1 MYRKKLL
8 GEKNRWLEGYTSSME
23 EDREMA
29 LEVIEVLIAHVKALR
44 DILPKGVV
52 EEALKELEKLM
63 QDPSPLFSLEA
74 EDVHEAIEVYLS
86 SRIEGSGYIPLGRSR
101 NDHVAAAL
109 RLKVKREL
117 EKEMKKISAFRGI
130 ILSLVEKN
138 LESFMPLFTHMQPA
152 QPSTFAHYL
161 CAIDETLSD
170 YTHEIKAAIFITDK
184 SPLGSGA
191 VASTGVPLNREE
203 MAEGLF
209 ARIAENSLYATSSR
223 DFLSLACSIEA
234 SLAVFLSRVASDVI
248 FFSSLGYVSLAGEHL
263 ATSSMMPQKK
273 NAVTM
278 EVTRAWGGEAIGHLT
293 AIMSILKSLPSGYSL
308 DMQEMN
314 KHALSLMTGTEDAT
328 DVLRD
333 CLERMR
339 FNKEKAA
346 EDASDVRI
354 LATDIAETIALREGV
369 PYREAHQMVAEA
381 VREGRLKGEAERL
394 GVSLEK
400 AIGKEVTGSPSPEMV
415 LGYIKKAREDLDE
428 ALS

>member
-8 GEKNRWLEGYTSSME
+8 GEKNRWLEGYASSMD
-23 EDREMA
+23 EDREIA
-29 LEVIEVLIAHVKALR
+29 HEVIEVLIAHVNALR
-44 DILPKGVV
+44 YILPKGVV
-52 EEALKELEKLM
+52 EDALRELERLV
-63 QDPSPLFSLEA
+63 QDPSPLFAIEA

-86 SRIEGSGYIPLGRSR
+86 ARIEGSGYVPLGRSR

-117 EKEMKKISAFRGI
+117 EKEVKEISALREVV
-130 ILSLVEKN
+130 LSLAEKN
-138 LESFMPLFTHMQPA
+138 LESFMPLFTHTQPA

-170 YTHEIKAAIFITDK
+170 YIYAMKAAVFITDK

-191 VASTGVPLNREE
+191 VASTSVPLNREE

-209 ARIAENSLYATSSR
+209 SRIAENSLYATSSR
-223 DFLSLACSIEA
+223 DFLALACSVEA
-234 SLAVFLSRVASDVI
+234 SLAVFFSRIASDVI
-248 FFSSLGYVSLAGEHL
+248 FFSSLGYVSLAEEHL

-278 EVTRAWGGEAIGHLT
+278 EVTRAWGGEAMGHLM
-293 AIMSILKSLPSGYSL
+293 AIMSILKSLSSGYSL
-308 DMQEMN
+308 DIQEIN
-314 KHALSLMTGTEDAT
+314 KHALSLMSGTEDAT

-333 CLERMR
+333 CFEKMR

-354 LATDIAETIALREGV
+354 LATDIAEAIALREGV

-381 VREGRLKGEAERL
+381 VKEGRLGEEARRL
-394 GVSLEK
+394 GVNLEK
-400 AIGKEVTGSPSPEMV
+400 AVGKDVTGSPSPNMV
-415 LGYIKKAREDLDE
+415 LVYIRNARKGLDE